1 MFSGKPAQATVH
13 SLMVNPT
20 ENVGSTIA
28 TERHYSVFE
37 VAELW
42 NVSTETVRRLFH
54 NEPGVLIFGSAETKY
69 KRKRETMR
77 IPARVVE
84 RVHERYHSRAA

>member
-1 MFSGKPAQATVH
+1 MH
-13 SLMVNPT
+13 SPTNPT
-20 ENVGSTIA
+20 REVGTTIA

-42 NVSTETVRRLFH
+42 NVSTETVRRLFY
-54 NEPGVLIFGSAETKY
+54 NQPGVLIFGSPETRY

-77 IPARVVE
+77 IPASVVAL
-84 RVHERYHSRAA
+84 VHEHYHKRAA

>member
-1 MFSGKPAQATVH
+1 MFASKQAQATVH
-13 SLMVNPT
+13 NLKENPT
-20 ENVGSTIA
+20 QHVGSTIA

-42 NVSTETVRRLFH
+42 NVSPETVRRLFH
-54 NEPGVLIFGSAETKY
+54 NESGVLIFGSPETRY

-77 IPARVVE
+77 IPASVVE
-84 RVHERYHSRAA
+84 RVHEHYHSRAA